1 MRARAQLE
9 QQDRKPWRQ
18 DRGCAREAWR
28 RDARGRRGAGFLLL
42 EQRRGAHGSPRLAA
56 RLLPVR
62 WPAVTTLRAW
72 FGILCGVL
80 AAALGALILGEYEF
94 RGSLPFVAGPLFG
107 LVIGEIVV
115 GVGRARSLVAGS
127 IAAGAAFA
135 GIVWA
140 GWIDSSEGV
149 EPVKA
154 LVWVA
159 APLAAAAAMLRIA
172 GLPGRSR

>member
-1 MRARAQLE
+1 M
-9 QQDRKPWRQ
+9 
-18 DRGCAREAWR
+18 
-28 RDARGRRGAGFLLL
+28 
-42 EQRRGAHGSPRLAA
+42 
-56 RLLPVR
+56 
-62 WPAVTTLRAW
+62 TTLRAG
-72 FGILCGVL
+72 FGVVCGVA

-94 RGSLPFVAGPLFG
+94 TGSLPFVAGPLFG

-115 GVGRARSLVAGS
+115 GIGRARSVLVATIG
-127 IAAGAAFA
+127 ATAAFA

-159 APLAAAAAMLRIA
+159 APLAAVAALLRIV
-172 GLPGRSR
+172 GLPGRTPRA